1 MRFSNDTG
9 LDRQNLP
16 VNSRAAEA
24 TDHAASDW
32 TCQDLILVT
41 ESAAETESLGA
52 AMADLLSPGS
62 VISLE
67 GGLGAGKTLLTR
79 GLASGLHCR
88 GAVASPTF
96 TILMEH
102 PAGENGLPLYHFDV
116 YRLLNSDE
124 FIELGFDEYLD
135 GTGVSVLEWGDLILD
150 ILPERTIRLSFSPV
164 DDDRQSRMIRICWPD
179 GQACLEDLAARVGL
193 KVNDCQGAEQTGGC
207 LC

>member
-1 MRFSNDTG
+1 MRISKEIG

-16 VNSRAAEA
+16 ENSQSVDAAENK
-24 TDHAASDW
+24 TGELP
-32 TCQDLILVT
+32 CQDLALVT
-41 ESAAETESLGA
+41 ESADETEALGA
-52 AMADLLSPGS
+52 AMAELLTAGS

-67 GGLGAGKTLLTR
+67 GDLGAGKTLFTR

-102 PAGENGLPLYHFDV
+102 PAGGNGLPLYHFDV

-135 GTGVSVLEWGDLILD
+135 GAGVSVVEWGDLILD
-150 ILPERTIRLSFSPV
+150 ILPERTVRLRFTAV
-164 DDDRQSRMIRICWPD
+164 EDDRQSRNIQICWPG
-179 GQACLEDLAARVGL
+179 GQTCLAALAARIGL
-193 KVNDCQGAEQTGGC
+193 PVMDGQIAVLTGGC
-207 LC
+207 PC